1 MENLQFLQDQINLLD
16 YIRANNGGEISEV
29 AQGLYNVN
37 PCPQCGKMDHFRVY
51 TDTNS
56 YHSFSHCCEGGK
68 ILEYMQEVE
77 GYDKN
82 ESIRRLY
89 KMTGYSYQ
97 ENKENQEKEDYIK
110 TQKKEFLLDGIQ
122 NQTQENKEMVYKYL
136 ESRGIKNTKELA
148 NKYQCFISS
157 NVYEDK
163 TFGTEG
169 TTRLVIPIFNGGEAN
184 SYVARAI
191 NQNENVQ
198 KALNSAGQQI
208 PLNIDYIKK
217 PLSPVSSNND
227 SVIYICEGWADAF
240 SIEDNGKK
248 AIALNSTSN
257 AKKFIKEIE
266 THLETANQYTY
277 ILCCDNDSAG
287 KKARKLLSD
296 EMDKLNIRHISL
308 RIPSEFNDINEWYKN
323 DSKSFTIGL
332 NPFIQDNSLY
342 YLDNQFHEDIIKNEM
357 SGSFKSGFEELDEK
371 LDGGFK
377 PGLVVI
383 GGGSSSGKTTI
394 LNEITDN
401 MAEQGHHIL
410 YFSLEQS
417 RSELTAK
424 SISRQTLLQGD
435 SLRAESGIQIMQNSS
450 EGLTRKKAIEKY
462 KQFANNIHIIE
473 GNFGT
478 NIKTIRNYIETYI
491 SITGNKPVVVI
502 DYLQILKPLSSNDT
516 DKRQVDV
523 NITELKRISRDNN
536 LLIFVISSFNRDN
549 YNNVVDFKSFKESGA
564 IEYSADVILGLQLTA
579 VNDLKGSE
587 NDKREIL
594 NDAKKQDPRYIELVC
609 LKNRNG
615 LAYFTCMFNFYPKF
629 NYIKEIPKKK
639 Q

>member
-16 YIRANNGGEISEV
+16 YIQANNGGKITDVGQNTFS
-29 AQGLYNVN
+29 VN
-37 PCPQCGKMDHFRVY
+37 PCPQCGKMDHFMVY

-77 GYDKN
+77 GYDKY

-97 ENKENQEKEDYIK
+97 ESKENQEKEDYIK

-122 NQTQENKEMVYKYL
+122 SQTQENKEMVYKYL

-217 PLSPVSSNND
+217 PLSPVYSNND

-323 DSKSFTIGL
+323 DSKSFSIGL

-357 SGSFKSGFEELDEK
+357 SGSFKSGFENLDEK

-417 RSELTAK
+417 RNELTAK

-435 SLRAESGIQIMQNSS
+435 SLRAESGIQIMQNSF
-450 EGLTRKKAIEKY
+450 EGITRKKAIEKY
-462 KQFANNIHIIE
+462 KQFANNIQIIE

-478 NIKTIRNYIETYI
+478 NIKTIRNYIESYI
-491 SITGNKPVVVI
+491 SITENKPVVVI